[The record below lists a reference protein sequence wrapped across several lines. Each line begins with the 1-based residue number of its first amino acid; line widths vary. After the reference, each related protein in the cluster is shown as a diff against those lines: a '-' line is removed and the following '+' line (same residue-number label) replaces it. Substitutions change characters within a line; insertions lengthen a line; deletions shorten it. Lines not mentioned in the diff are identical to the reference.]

1 MKITEKDLIGQLDGF
16 PVEVVEKM
24 LERQFEQTGKKDVS
38 VFQRWLSAPK
48 PFNGF
53 DWNETKEEII
63 FWTDVINRKKFNLF
77 FEKYP
82 KPEYPK
88 LMWVWDDNQAG
99 KFKRVVFM
107 KKNGRYLAWNIA
119 ETLKDAETVCDV
131 TPWHYAEDVIES
143 KIGIAPE
150 VNKETCIKIIA
161 DDNVILETKV
171 PMMGFLNK
179 DNQLDFTQNIE
190 IKIT

>member
-1 MKITEKDLIGQLDGF
+1 MKITEKDLIGKLEGF
-16 PVEVVEKM
+16 PIEVVEKM

-38 VFQRWLSAPK
+38 IFQRWLSAAK
-48 PFNGF
+48 ASNGF
-53 DWNETKEEII
+53 DWDETKEESI
-63 FWTDVINRKKFNLF
+63 FWTNIINYKKFNLF

-82 KPEYPK
+82 KSEYPK
-88 LMWVWDDNQAG
+88 LMWVWDNNEDG

-107 KKNGRYLAWNIA
+107 EKNGRYLAWNTA
-119 ETLKDAETVCDV
+119 ETLKAAETVCDV

-171 PMMGFLNK
+171 PMMAFLNK
-179 DNQLDFTQNIE
+179 DNQLDFTQNLE